1 MKTPSETVSNGGKM
15 QLIFIRI
22 KMSLV
27 PQFLSILH
35 HSAKIPLV
43 NNSHAKFQGR
53 TRNASFRSNQKSLQC
68 KPAKNEKRTIDKKTT
83 CSCNAI
89 QLEIK
94 FTLSNFYFTTHRSTR
109 NTQELIGNTSRTFGG
124 YY

>member
-1 MKTPSETVSNGGKM
+1 
-15 QLIFIRI
+15 
-22 KMSLV
+22 MSLV

-89 QLEIK
+89 KLEIK
-94 FTLSNFYFTTHRSTR
+94 FTSAIFTLLLIEVLEIPKSSLETHPGLLEAIISVKFSCR
-109 NTQELIGNTSRTFGG
+109 
-124 YY
+124 